1 MTRTT
6 IGIICLLVSCLCW
19 SGEASD
25 NETQGQ
31 ALASEMRELQLGI
44 PGDIRA
50 ILKTRLSDGRR
61 LERRLIKQTRDLPNG
76 WQDVF
81 ELDAQGGASDEWVVI
96 THLRGLAPI
105 YHDRSS
111 TQGGEHPPAQL
122 DLNQQALPRESVMKP
137 LGESGFW
144 LADLGLEFLH
154 WPQQRLIAHRIQM
167 RKGVSCQV
175 LESRR
180 EPSLQVGYD
189 WVRAWVSR
197 EHGGIIYAEAY
208 NAAGKKIKIFEVND
222 VQKVEG
228 RWFVKEL
235 KIRDLAERTTSI
247 LAFEVEPGARP

>member
-6 IGIICLLVSCLCW
+6 VGIICLLVSCLCW

-50 ILKTRLSDGRR
+50 LLKIRLSDGRR

-81 ELDAQGGASDEWVVI
+81 ELDAQGGASAEWVVI

-122 DLNQQALPRESVMKP
+122 NLNQEALPGESVMKP

-154 WPQQRLIAHRIQM
+154 WPHQRLIAHRIQM

-180 EPSLQVGYD
+180 EPSLQVGMI
-189 WVRAWVSR
+189 
-197 EHGGIIYAEAY
+197 GGVPGSPANTEASFMPRPTMQQ
-208 NAAGKKIKIFEVND
+208 ARKSKFSKSMTFKK
-222 VQKVEG
+222 
-228 RWFVKEL
+228 
-235 KIRDLAERTTSI
+235 
-247 LAFEVEPGARP
+247 

>member
-6 IGIICLLVSCLCW
+6 LGIICFLVSCLCW
-19 SGEASD
+19 SEEASE
-25 NETQGQ
+25 NEIQGQ

-44 PGDIRA
+44 PGDMRVL
-50 ILKTRLSDGRR
+50 LKIRLSDGRR
-61 LERRLIKQTRDLPNG
+61 LERRLTKQTRDLPNG
-76 WQDVF
+76 WQDMF
-81 ELDAQGGASDEWVVI
+81 ELDAQGGTSTEWVVI

-105 YHDRSS
+105 YHYHSS
-111 TQGGEHPPAQL
+111 MQGGEHPPAQL
-122 DLNQQALPRESVMKP
+122 DLNQGALPRESIMRP

-154 WPQQRLIAHRIQM
+154 WPHQRLIAHRIQM

-189 WVRAWVSR
+189 RVRAWVSR

-222 VQKVEG
+222 VEKVEG

-247 LAFEVEPGARP
+247 LEFEAEPVARP